1 MHSKIAY
8 FPVSTFSLIPYI
20 PEKVAGNYQSFKA
33 VTLGVVAKE
42 VGHLWTSFCS
52 LKWANSPLNR
62 IHTSSVFC
70 FFFFWTSCLKT
81 LIYISCPRCKR
92 GGKNTL
98 LHNGTKASTTEIQKY
113 STGTASL
120 AQTPSI
126 KQLNIYSLGFNIF

>member
-62 IHTSSVFC
+62 IHTNSVFW
-70 FFFFWTSCLKT
+70 FFFFEQVVLKP
-81 LIYISCPRCKR
+81 S
-92 GGKNTL
+92 
-98 LHNGTKASTTEIQKY
+98 ST
-113 STGTASL
+113 SL
-120 AQTPSI
+120 APDAREEERTHFCTMVPKPQLLKYRNTVLEQHLWHRPPPS
-126 KQLNIYSLGFNIF
+126 NN